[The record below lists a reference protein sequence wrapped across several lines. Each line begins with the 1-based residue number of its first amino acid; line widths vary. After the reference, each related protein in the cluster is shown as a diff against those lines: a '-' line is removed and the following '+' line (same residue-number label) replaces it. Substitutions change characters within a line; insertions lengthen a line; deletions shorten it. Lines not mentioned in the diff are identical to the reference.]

1 LTTFA
6 AVLLVLIALT
16 ANAQVY
22 KSITPDGRV
31 TYGDKPVSGAT
42 VSEVDVDKGPIGIM
56 PVAPEDREH
65 LVGRLEQ
72 QRALEAGRTRTPDQT
87 RRTR

>member
-1 LTTFA
+1 MKTFA
-6 AVLLVLIALT
+6 TLLLVSIALS

-31 TYGDKPVSGAT
+31 IYGDKPVSGAT
-42 VSEVDVDKGPIGIM
+42 VSEVDVDKVPSIM

-72 QRALEAGRTRTPDQT
+72 QRALEAERTRTLDQA
-87 RRTR
+87 RRAR